1 MIINLVPQIKL
12 AIIDDHKAWR
22 EKLSE
27 MLVTVGFNII
37 ITATNGK
44 VFLDA
49 LEKAKTLPDVCLL
62 DISMPVMDGYETA
75 EKLRESYP
83 KIKILAF
90 SMDTDETVIARV
102 ITSGANGFIPKG
114 VSLKELKNA
123 IVEVYNTGFHL

>member
-37 ITATNGK
+37 ITATNGN
-44 VFLDA
+44 
-49 LEKAKTLPDVCLL
+49 VCLL